1 MKNLIKE
8 LPYVSIIVPCYNEEK
23 TIGLLLEAI
32 KKQHYPLEKIEVVI
46 SDAYSRDNT
55 KQKILEFSRKNVS
68 PLVLLVDNPPR
79 TIPSGVNIAAKNAS
93 GEILIRLDAHSEP
106 NPDYVNISVELLTTK
121 VADNVG
127 GIWDIQPGDSTCI
140 SKAIA
145 RSAAHPLGVGD
156 AKYRVS
162 KVAQYVDTVPFG
174 AFFKTTFEKIGCFDE
189 TLLAN
194 EDYEFNARIKDHGGK
209 VWLDPRIRSKYYA
222 RKTLK
227 DLSKQYWR
235 YGFWKVKMLLKYPK
249 TIRLRQA
256 IAPLFM
262 ASIGFLGILSFF
274 IPFARII
281 LGVEFGAYFLSMLF
295 IGIQTAITQ
304 KEICY
309 VLMPFAILTMHF
321 SWGSGFLFSLLSS
334 LRKNTNK

>member
-1 MKNLIKE
+1 MKNLINE
-8 LPYVSIIVPCYNEEK
+8 FPYVSIIVPCYNEEK
-23 TIGLLLEAI
+23 TIELLLEAI

-46 SDAYSRDNT
+46 ADANSQDST
-55 KQKILEFSRKNVS
+55 KGKILEFSRKNAS
-68 PLVLLVDNPPR
+68 PSVLLIDNPLR
-79 TIPSGVNIAAKNAS
+79 TIPSAVNIAANNAS

-106 NPDYVNISVELLTTK
+106 NPDYVNISVELLSTH

-127 GIWDIQPGDSTCI
+127 GIWDIQPGETTCI
-140 SKAIA
+140 AKAIA

-162 KVAQYVDTVPFG
+162 KIAQYVDTVPFG
-174 AFFKTTFEKIGCFDE
+174 AFYKTTFEEIGCFDE

-194 EDYEFNARIKDHGGK
+194 EDYEFNARLIDHGGK

-235 YGFWKVKMLLKYPK
+235 YGFWKVKMLLRYPK
-249 TIRLRQA
+249 TIQVRQA
-256 IAPLFM
+256 MPPIFV
-262 ASIGFLGILSFF
+262 ASIGFISILS
-274 IPFARII
+274 IILPFARII

-309 VLMPFAILTMHF
+309 LLMPFAIMTMHF
-321 SWGSGFLFSLLSS
+321 SWGSGFLFSFLSS
-334 LRKNTNK
+334 IRKKIIK